1 MKMLADFALTIIGIP
16 LAMQTYQPGLL
27 CLLRL
32 GKDVDLHIN
41 PNRSNDRLG
50 FDCLICS
57 QKWLFIRYI
66 LALLN

>member
-41 PNRSNDRLG
+41 PNRG
-50 FDCLICS
+50 LIRNS
-57 QKWLFIRYI
+57 SLF
-66 LALLN
+66 LL

>member
-16 LAMQTYQPGLL
+16 LAMQTYQRGRL

-41 PNRSNDRLG
+41 PNRSNDQLG
-50 FDCLICS
+50 FNS
-57 QKWLFIRYI
+57 Q
-66 LALLN
+66 